1 MKEVVVKVVNQ
12 DAMIKLGTLLTSY
25 MYPNLV
31 IAARGD
37 LGAGKTTFTKG
48 IGLALGV
55 KRTINSPTF
64 TIMKIYEP
72 TINVNNIEKLYH
84 LDVYR
89 LNDSSGDDALAEY
102 FDLGGVS
109 VVEWADIIDDLLPL
123 ELWHITIT
131 NISLDER
138 LFKLE
143 CNDDTDIES
152 IKETLRS
159 NNYEVINWFIY

>member
-1 MKEVVVKVVNQ
+1 MKEVVVKVINQ
-12 DAMIKLGTLLTSY
+12 DAMINLGTLLTNY

-72 TINVNNIEKLYH
+72 TININNIEKLYH

-89 LNDSSGDDALAEY
+89 LNDSSGDDALSES

-109 VVEWADIIDDLLPL
+109 VVEWADIIDDLLP
-123 ELWHITIT
+123 ENLWHITIT
-131 NISLDER
+131 NISLNER

-143 CNDDTDIES
+143 LNDDTNIES

-159 NNYEVINWFIY
+159 NNYEIIN

>member
-1 MKEVVVKVVNQ
+1 MKEVVVKVINQ
-12 DAMIKLGTLLTSY
+12 DAMVNLGKILTQY
-25 MYPNLV
+25 MYPSLV

-72 TINVNNIEKLYH
+72 TIYVNNIEKLYH

-89 LNDSSGDDALAEY
+89 LNDSSGDDALSEY

-109 VVEWADIIDDLLPL
+109 VVEWADIIEDLLP
-123 ELWHITIT
+123 ENLWHITIT
-131 NISLDER
+131 NISLNER

-143 CNDDTDIES
+143 LNDDTNIES

-159 NNYEVINWFIY
+159 NNYEIIN

>member
-1 MKEVVVKVVNQ
+1 MKEVVVKVINQ
-12 DAMIKLGTLLTSY
+12 DAMIFLGKILTTY

-89 LNDSSGDDALAEY
+89 LNDSSGDDALSEY

-109 VVEWADIIDDLLPL
+109 VVEWADIIDDLLPDN
-123 ELWHITIT
+123 LWHITIT

-159 NNYEVINWFIY
+159 NNYEIIN

>member
-48 IGLALGV
+48 IGIALGV

-72 TINVNNIEKLYH
+72 TINLNNIEKLYH

-102 FDLGGVS
+102 FELGGVS

-143 CNDDTDIES
+143 CNDNTNIES

-159 NNYEVINWFIY
+159 NNYEVIN

>member
-1 MKEVVVKVVNQ
+1 MKEVVVKVINQ
-12 DAMIKLGTLLTSY
+12 DAMINLGTLLTNY

-55 KRTINSPTF
+55 KKTINSPTF

-89 LNDSSGDDALAEY
+89 LNDSSGDDALSEY
-102 FDLGGVS
+102 FELGGVS
-109 VVEWADIIDDLLPL
+109 VVEWADIIDDLLPDN
-123 ELWHITIT
+123 LWHITIT

-143 CNDDTDIES
+143 CNDDTNIES

-159 NNYEVINWFIY
+159 NNYEIIN

>member
-12 DAMIKLGTLLTSY
+12 DAMIKLGALLTSY

-143 CNDDTDIES
+143 CNDNTNIES

-159 NNYEVINWFIY
+159 NNYEVIN

>member
-12 DAMIKLGTLLTSY
+12 DAMIKLGTLLTSF

-102 FDLGGVS
+102 FELGGVS

-143 CNDDTDIES
+143 CNDNTNIES

-159 NNYEVINWFIY
+159 NNYEVIN

>member
-1 MKEVVVKVVNQ
+1 MKEVVVKVINQ
-12 DAMIKLGTLLTSY
+12 DAMIYLGKILTPY

-89 LNDSSGDDALAEY
+89 LNDSSGDDALSEY

-109 VVEWADIIDDLLPL
+109 VVEWADIIDDLLPDN
-123 ELWHITIT
+123 LWHITIT

-159 NNYEVINWFIY
+159 NNYEIIN

>member
-1 MKEVVVKVVNQ
+1 MKEVVVKVINQ
-12 DAMIKLGTLLTSY
+12 DAMINLGKLLTQY
-25 MYPNLV
+25 MYPSLV

-64 TIMKIYEP
+64 TIMKIYES
-72 TINVNNIEKLYH
+72 TININNIEKLYH

-89 LNDSSGDDALAEY
+89 LNDSSGDDALSEY

-109 VVEWADIIDDLLPL
+109 VVEWADIIDDLLP
-123 ELWHITIT
+123 ENLWHITIT
-131 NISLDER
+131 NISLNER

-143 CNDDTDIES
+143 LNDDTNIES

-159 NNYEVINWFIY
+159 NNYEIIN

>member
-102 FDLGGVS
+102 FELGGVS

-143 CNDDTDIES
+143 CNDNTNIES

-159 NNYEVINWFIY
+159 NNYEIIN

>member
-48 IGLALGV
+48 IGVALGV

-102 FDLGGVS
+102 FELGGVS
-109 VVEWADIIDDLLPL
+109 VVEWAAIIDDLLPL

-143 CNDDTDIES
+143 CNDNTNIES

-159 NNYEVINWFIY
+159 NNYEVIN

>member
-102 FDLGGVS
+102 FELGGVS

-143 CNDDTDIES
+143 CNDNTNIES

-159 NNYEVINWFIY
+159 NNYEVIN

>member
-1 MKEVVVKVVNQ
+1 MKKITIKVNGQ
-12 DAMIKLGTLLTSY
+12 EEMIFLGKILTEY

-31 IAARGD
+31 IAMKGD

-72 TINVNNIEKLYH
+72 SINVNNIEKLYH

-89 LNDSSGDDALAEY
+89 LNDSSDDDALAEY
-102 FDLGGVS
+102 FTLDGVA
-109 VVEWADIIDDLLPL
+109 VVEWADIISDLLP
-123 ELWHITIT
+123 ETLWHITISNESIDSRILT
-131 NISLDER
+131 
-138 LFKLE
+138 LE
-143 CNDDTDIES
+143 CNDETNIQA
-152 IKETLRS
+152 ILETLRS
-159 NNYEVINWFIY
+159 NNYEIIN

>member
-89 LNDSSGDDALAEY
+89 LNDSSDDDALAEY
-102 FDLGGVS
+102 FTLDGVAL
-109 VVEWADIIDDLLPL
+109 VEWADIINDLLP
-123 ELWHITIT
+123 ETLWHITISNET
-131 NISLDER
+131 IDSRILT
-138 LFKLE
+138 LE
-143 CNDDTDIES
+143 CNDDTNIQA
-152 IKETLRS
+152 IIETLRS
-159 NNYEVINWFIY
+159 NNYEIIN

>member
-55 KRTINSPTF
+55 KRTFNSPTF

-102 FDLGGVS
+102 FELGGVS

-143 CNDDTDIES
+143 CNDNTNIES

-159 NNYEVINWFIY
+159 NNYEVIN

>member
-1 MKEVVVKVVNQ
+1 MKEVVVKVINQ
-12 DAMIKLGTLLTSY
+12 DAMIYLGKILTTY

-89 LNDSSGDDALAEY
+89 LNDSSGDDALSEY

-109 VVEWADIIDDLLPL
+109 VVEWADIIDDLLPDN
-123 ELWHITIT
+123 LWHITIT

-159 NNYEVINWFIY
+159 NNYEIIN

>member
-1 MKEVVVKVVNQ
+1 MTKI
-12 DAMIKLGTLLTSY
+12 DILSGF
-25 MYPNLV
+25 
-31 IAARGD
+31 

-55 KRTINSPTF
+55 KRIINSPTF

-89 LNDSSGDDALAEY
+89 LNDSSGDDALSEY

-109 VVEWADIIDDLLPL
+109 VIEWADIIDDLLPDN
-123 ELWHITIT
+123 LWHITIT
-131 NISLDER
+131 NISLNER

-159 NNYEVINWFIY
+159 NNYEIIN

>member
-102 FDLGGVS
+102 FELGGVS
-109 VVEWADIIDDLLPL
+109 VVEWADIIDDLLPS

-143 CNDDTDIES
+143 CNDNTNIES

-159 NNYEVINWFIY
+159 NNYEIIN

>member
-12 DAMIKLGTLLTSY
+12 DAMIKIGTLLTSY

-102 FDLGGVS
+102 FELGGVS

-143 CNDDTDIES
+143 CNDNTNIES

-159 NNYEVINWFIY
+159 NNYEVIN

>member
-102 FDLGGVS
+102 FELGGVS

-143 CNDDTDIES
+143 CNDNTKIES

-159 NNYEVINWFIY
+159 NNYEVIN

>member
-12 DAMIKLGTLLTSY
+12 EAMINLGKLLTPY
-25 MYPNLV
+25 MYPSLV

-48 IGLALGV
+48 IGIALGV

-72 TINVNNIEKLYH
+72 TINVNDIEKLYH

-109 VVEWADIIDDLLPL
+109 VVEWADIIDDLLP
-123 ELWHITIT
+123 ENLWHITIT
-131 NISLDER
+131 NISLNER

-143 CNDDTDIES
+143 CNDDTNIES
-152 IKETLRS
+152 IKKTLRS
-159 NNYEVINWFIY
+159 NNYEIID

>member
-12 DAMIKLGTLLTSY
+12 DAMIKLGALLTSY

-102 FDLGGVS
+102 FELGGVS

-143 CNDDTDIES
+143 CNDNTNIES

-159 NNYEVINWFIY
+159 NNYEVIN

>member
-1 MKEVVVKVVNQ
+1 MKEVVVKVINQ
-12 DAMIKLGTLLTSY
+12 DEMIYLGKILTTY

-55 KRTINSPTF
+55 KKIINSPTF

-72 TINVNNIEKLYH
+72 TININNIEKLYH

-89 LNDSSGDDALAEY
+89 LNDSSGDDALSEY

-109 VVEWADIIDDLLPL
+109 VVEWADIIDDLLPDN
-123 ELWHITIT
+123 LWHITIT
-131 NISLDER
+131 NISLNER

-159 NNYEVINWFIY
+159 NNYEIIN

>member
-1 MKEVVVKVVNQ
+1 MKEVVVKVINQ
-12 DAMIKLGTLLTSY
+12 DAMINLGTLLTNY

-143 CNDDTDIES
+143 CNDNTNIES
-152 IKETLRS
+152 IKDEK
-159 NNYEVINWFIY
+159 ND

>member
-48 IGLALGV
+48 IGIALGV

-72 TINVNNIEKLYH
+72 TINLNNIEKLYH

-89 LNDSSGDDALAEY
+89 LNDSSGDDALSEY
-102 FDLGGVS
+102 FELGGVS
-109 VVEWADIIDDLLPL
+109 VVEWADIIDDLLPE

-131 NISLDER
+131 NITLDER
-138 LFKLE
+138 LFKLV
-143 CNDDTDIES
+143 CNDNTNIES

-159 NNYEVINWFIY
+159 NNYEVIN

>member
-1 MKEVVVKVVNQ
+1 MNKLVVKVVNQ
-12 DAMIKLGTLLTSY
+12 DNMIKLGTILTSF

-55 KRTINSPTF
+55 KRTVNSPTF

-89 LNDSSGDDALAEY
+89 LSDSSGDDALAEY

-109 VVEWADIIDDLLPL
+109 VVEWADIIADLLPE

-131 NISLDER
+131 NVSMEER
-138 LFKLE
+138 LFTLE
-143 CNDDTDIES
+143 CNDDTNIEE
-152 IKETLRS
+152 IKETLRG
-159 NNYEVINWFIY
+159 NNYEIIN

>member
-1 MKEVVVKVVNQ
+1 MKEVVVKVINQ
-12 DAMIKLGTLLTSY
+12 DAMIKLGTLLTNY

-72 TINVNNIEKLYH
+72 TLNVNGIEKLYH

-89 LNDSSGDDALAEY
+89 LNDSSGDDALSEY
-102 FDLGGVS
+102 FELGGVS
-109 VVEWADIIDDLLPL
+109 VVEWADIIDDLLPDN
-123 ELWHITIT
+123 LWHITIT

-143 CNDDTDIES
+143 CNDDTNIEK

-159 NNYEVINWFIY
+159 NNYEIIN

>member
-1 MKEVVVKVVNQ
+1 MKEVVVKVINQ
-12 DAMIKLGTLLTSY
+12 DAMIYLGTLLTNY

-89 LNDSSGDDALAEY
+89 LNDSSGDDALSEY
-102 FDLGGVS
+102 FELGGVS
-109 VVEWADIIDDLLPL
+109 VVEWADIIDDLLPDN
-123 ELWHITIT
+123 LWHITIT

-143 CNDDTDIES
+143 CNDDTNIES

-159 NNYEVINWFIY
+159 NNYEIIN

>member
-102 FDLGGVS
+102 FELGGVS

-138 LFKLE
+138 LFKLV
-143 CNDDTDIES
+143 CNDNTNIES

-159 NNYEVINWFIY
+159 NNYEIIN

>member
-1 MKEVVVKVVNQ
+1 MKEVVVKVINQ
-12 DAMIKLGTLLTSY
+12 DAMINLGKLLAQY
-25 MYPNLV
+25 MYPSLV

-72 TINVNNIEKLYH
+72 TININNIEKLYH

-89 LNDSSGDDALAEY
+89 LNDSSGDDALSEY

-109 VVEWADIIDDLLPL
+109 VVEWADIIDDLLP
-123 ELWHITIT
+123 ENLWHITIT
-131 NISLDER
+131 NISLNER

-143 CNDDTDIES
+143 LNDDTNIES

-159 NNYEVINWFIY
+159 NNYEIIN

>member
-55 KRTINSPTF
+55 KKIINSTTF

-102 FDLGGVS
+102 FELGGVS

-143 CNDDTDIES
+143 CNDNTNIES

-159 NNYEVINWFIY
+159 NNYEVIN

>member
-1 MKEVVVKVVNQ
+1 MKEVVVKVINQ
-12 DAMIKLGTLLTSY
+12 DAMIYLGKILTTY

-89 LNDSSGDDALAEY
+89 LNDSSGDDALSEY

-109 VVEWADIIDDLLPL
+109 VVEWADIIDDLLPDK
-123 ELWHITIT
+123 LWHITIT

-159 NNYEVINWFIY
+159 NNYEIIN

>member
-102 FDLGGVS
+102 FELGGVS

-131 NISLDER
+131 NISLDVR

-143 CNDDTDIES
+143 CNDNTNIES

-159 NNYEVINWFIY
+159 NNYEVIN

>member
-102 FDLGGVS
+102 FELGGVS

-143 CNDDTDIES
+143 CNDNTNIES

-159 NNYEVINWFIY
+159 NNYEVCI

>member
-1 MKEVVVKVVNQ
+1 MKEVVVKVINQ
-12 DAMIKLGTLLTSY
+12 DAMIYLGKILTTY

-55 KRTINSPTF
+55 KRIINSPTF

-89 LNDSSGDDALAEY
+89 LNDSSGDDALSEY

-109 VVEWADIIDDLLPL
+109 VVEWADIIDDLLPDN
-123 ELWHITIT
+123 LWHITIT
-131 NISLDER
+131 NISLNER

-159 NNYEVINWFIY
+159 NNYEIIN

>member
-102 FDLGGVS
+102 FELGGVS
-109 VVEWADIIDDLLPL
+109 VVEWADIIDDLLPS

-138 LFKLE
+138 LFKLV
-143 CNDDTDIES
+143 CNDNTNIES

-159 NNYEVINWFIY
+159 NNYEIIN

>member
-143 CNDDTDIES
+143 CNDNTNIES

-159 NNYEVINWFIY
+159 NNYEVIN

>member
-1 MKEVVVKVVNQ
+1 MKEVVVKVVGGG
-12 DAMIKLGTLLTSY
+12 AMIKLGTLLTSY

-102 FDLGGVS
+102 FELGGVS

-143 CNDDTDIES
+143 CNDNTNIES

-159 NNYEVINWFIY
+159 NNYEVIN